1 MITTTNALS
10 NETDCVTVR
19 PLATGGTAAF
29 ALHVVFSLLN
39 TMYVPYAAV
48 YYVDR
53 VHLMCSINAAC
64 HHLTMSDYLTTEI
77 ILMAFGVLL
86 HCPMWFFMLLL
97 LDIKKSGGNVSD
109 FFKYFLVR
117 VRNFYII
124 ILSFSRSSLF
134 FAFNVCERV

>member
-1 MITTTNALS
+1 MRINKIIHHVTLS
-10 NETDCVTVR
+10 V
-19 PLATGGTAAF
+19 AQGGTAAF

-53 VHLMCSINAAC
+53 VYLMCSINAAC
-64 HHLTMSDYLTTEI
+64 HHLNMSDYLTTEI

-86 HCPMWFFMLLL
+86 HIPLWFFVLLL

-109 FFKYFLVR
+109 FFKYFLVST
-117 VRNFYII
+117 NFA
-124 ILSFSRSSLF
+124 LSLALLVLNHACS
-134 FAFNVCERV
+134 